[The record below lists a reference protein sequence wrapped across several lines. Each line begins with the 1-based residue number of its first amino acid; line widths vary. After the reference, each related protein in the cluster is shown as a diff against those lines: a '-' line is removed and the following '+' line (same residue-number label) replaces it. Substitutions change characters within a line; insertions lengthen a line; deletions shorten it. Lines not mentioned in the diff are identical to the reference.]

1 MSSNTET
8 VLKKYKDIRI
18 IHSDR
23 GSQYTLLVVEHDKDI
38 IKIADE
44 IIDVGP
50 LAGKNGGTILFQG
63 SFENLLL
70 SNTKTGNAMKEEI
83 GIKQNP
89 LIQQIFYLYEMLIF
103 II

>member
-1 MSSNTET
+1 MDDEFVSSNTET

-44 IIDVGP
+44 IIDVGT
-50 LAGKNGGTILFQG
+50 LAGMSLKPIFL
-63 SFENLLL
+63 EVVYL
-70 SNTKTGNAMKEEI
+70 MEEI
-83 GIKQNP
+83 
-89 LIQQIFYLYEMLIF
+89 Y
-103 II
+103 